1 MKLIGDKIALESR
14 YEVSQMRDAIEGY
27 LKSGQADSYLQ
38 EDLKMIKDKLDVL
51 YMCW

>member
-14 YEVSQMRDAIEGY
+14 YEVSQMREAIECY

-38 EDLKMIKDKLDVL
+38 EELKMIKDKLDVL